1 MTNIQQKY
9 HTRVIV
15 LQNLLDRIT
24 PVRGKA
30 NSYSLKGT
38 ITQSERNAIV
48 VGLHEIKNKLQSLRL
63 ARVSPE
69 KGTSYEAN

>member
-1 MTNIQQKY
+1 MNIQQAY
-9 HTRVIV
+9 YTRTIV
-15 LQNLLDRIT
+15 LQNLLNRIT

-48 VGLHEIKNKLQSLRL
+48 VGLNEIKTRLHSLRL
-63 ARVSPE
+63 SGE
-69 KGTSYEAN
+69 GSGEEGTHYE